1 MQKFEYRNPRY
12 LVDLLVLFT
21 VQNSII
27 PGRCTEISKEGM
39 TVELREPVPVET
51 CGTVSLSYKE
61 LTLLLPVS
69 VAHSG
74 TGNDGLKFRLESEE
88 DRNLVDRLVAL
99 VAGPT
104 GQPGPVLVR

>member
-12 LVDLLVLFT
+12 LVDIPVLLT

-51 CGTVSLSYKE
+51 RATVSLSYKE
-61 LTLLLPVS
+61 LSLLMSVR

-74 TGNDGLKFRLESEE
+74 TGCDGLKFLLESEE
-88 DRNLVDRLVAL
+88 DRISVERLVTLA
-99 VAGPT
+99 AGPT